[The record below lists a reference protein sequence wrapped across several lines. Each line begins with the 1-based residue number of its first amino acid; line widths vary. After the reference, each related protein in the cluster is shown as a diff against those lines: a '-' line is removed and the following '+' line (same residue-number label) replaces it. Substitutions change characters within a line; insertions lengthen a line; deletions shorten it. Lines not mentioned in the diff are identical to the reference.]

1 MPAVTIE
8 HTAAEVTK
16 NMIRVLLVDDQ
27 EMIRDGLRVLLGATG
42 EIEVIGEAGD
52 GVAAITQTRTL
63 APDVVVMDIRMPRMD
78 GIEATRA
85 IVGEKP
91 DPEVPPRVLIL
102 TTFDH
107 DDYVYDALT
116 AGASGFLLKDA
127 PSRSLIEAVK
137 VVHRGDGLLAPSV
150 TRRLISSFVDR
161 RSQGKAANP
170 KAVALLTPREL
181 DVLREVA
188 RGLSNAEIAESL
200 VLSEQTIKTHVAHIL
215 MKLGARDRTQAVVFA
230 YENHLV

>member
-1 MPAVTIE
+1 
-8 HTAAEVTK
+8 
-16 NMIRVLLVDDQ
+16 MIRVLLVDDQ
-27 EMIRDGLRVLLGATG
+27 EMIRDGLKVLLGATG
-42 EIEVIGEAGD
+42 EIEVVGEAGD
-52 GVAAITQTRTL
+52 GAAAIAQARTL
-63 APDVVVMDIRMPRMD
+63 APDVVVMDIRMPGMD

-85 IVGEKP
+85 IVGDKLDP
-91 DPEVPPRVLIL
+91 DAPPRVLIL

-137 VVHRGDGLLAPSV
+137 VVHQGEGLLAPSV